1 MAINLHDQPRRAYHD
16 FDVTDTELSNDQPP
30 HEYEH
35 HGIGVAE
42 VLAIGFCLFV
52 FACVILEFFTGA

>member
-1 MAINLHDQPRRAYHD
+1 MAVDLRDQPDSSYFA
-16 FDVTDTELSNDQPP
+16 FDITDTELSNDQPP

-52 FACVILEFFTGA
+52 FSWLLLELVTA